1 MHLAAPGMVDCHD
14 HPPMPDL
21 GVLRNFLQ
29 TQDWFDTSVDAA
41 ENFQPLREGPGFHGL
56 AYLMYHEFLDL
67 FGGQMLAHELIFSDR
82 LAESFPEPL
91 LERADTQ
98 VAAIRGSVNVIA
110 GQLPGKRE
118 SGSNSNILTRK
129 ET

>member
-1 MHLAAPGMVDCHD
+1 MRLAVPGMVDCHN
-14 HPPMPDL
+14 HPPMTDL

-29 TQDWFDTSVDAA
+29 PQDRFDTSVDAA
-41 ENFQPLREGPGFHGL
+41 EDFQPLRQGPGFHDL
-56 AYLMYHEFLDL
+56 ADLMHHEILDL
-67 FGGQMLAHELIFSDR
+67 FGGHVPSHEIFSSDR
-82 LAESFPEPL
+82 LAESFPEFL